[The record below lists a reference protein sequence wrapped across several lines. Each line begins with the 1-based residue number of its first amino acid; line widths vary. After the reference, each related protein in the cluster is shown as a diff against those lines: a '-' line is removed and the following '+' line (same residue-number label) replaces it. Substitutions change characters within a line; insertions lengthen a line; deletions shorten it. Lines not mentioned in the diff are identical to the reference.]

1 MVSLHDAADVTH
13 AGGMRATRAFPTR
26 MHSHLDPFVLFE
38 RFHIGADQGFPSH
51 RHAGFE
57 ICTYMLEGGMAHDDS
72 LDNAGTARAGE
83 AMRIS
88 AGRGIEHSEF
98 PADGPCTGLQLWLNL
113 SRERKEIEP
122 SYADATAE
130 QLPTAESDG
139 ATVTTVV
146 GEGSPLAFE
155 TPMTYRDVALA
166 ENASWSWD
174 RPSDWAGFCFVLSRS
189 GTVDD
194 ASLEPGQFCTVA
206 GGDDTVTLSSDD
218 GCRVIA
224 VAGRPHDEPI
234 HQRGPIVA

>member
-38 RFHIGADQGFPSH
+38 RFHIGADQGSP
-51 RHAGFE
+51 A
-57 ICTYMLEGGMAHDDS
+57 
-72 LDNAGTARAGE
+72 TATPGSRFAPTCSRAGWLTTT
-83 AMRIS
+83 RS
-88 AGRGIEHSEF
+88 TTRGRLERAKPCGSPQGGDRALRF

-206 GGDDTVTLSSDD
+206 AGDDTVTLSSDD